1 MLTPFALSIEDRN
14 SVMQI
19 AKVRGTVVSTQKD
32 PSLRGIKL
40 LLLQLIDEEGRI
52 QPEYEVAAD
61 SVGAGLDEWVLV
73 SRGNAARQVVG
84 NEQRPVDAAI
94 IAIIDT
100 VYVEDR
106 LVYGKKDQY
115 R

>member
-1 MLTPFALSIEDRN
+1 
-14 SVMQI
+14 MQI

-32 PSLRGIKL
+32 PNLRGVKL
-40 LLLQLIDEEGRI
+40 LLLQFVDEEGRI
-52 QPEYEVAAD
+52 LPKYEVAAD
-61 SVGAGLDEWVLV
+61 SVGAGVDEWVLV
-73 SRGNAARQVVG
+73 SRGSAARQILG
-84 NEQRPVDAAI
+84 NEQRPVDAAV

-106 LVYGKKDQY
+106 MVYSKKEQY

>member
-1 MLTPFALSIEDRN
+1 
-14 SVMQI
+14 MQI

-32 PSLRGIKL
+32 PNLRGVKL
-40 LLLQLIDEEGRI
+40 LLLQFLDEEGRI
-52 QPEYEVAAD
+52 LPKYEVAAD
-61 SVGAGLDEWVLV
+61 SVGAGVDEWVLV
-73 SRGNAARQVVG
+73 SRGSAARQILG
-84 NEQRPVDAAI
+84 NEQRPVDAAV

-106 LVYGKKDQY
+106 MVYSKKEQY